1 MPDSVRNPSS
11 NRTLLGAQLWTAL
24 RKVRSSALA
33 TGVRRGRSAGQAV
46 TEFAL
51 VLPLLLCLVGAG
63 TDFAGA
69 YQQLIK
75 LQTATR
81 DAAEYVATKD
91 LTSVQAAIDAQAVV
105 CAEFGHASNC
115 SDPSVTVTSWGWST
129 VVTGAT
135 VAHPIATAT
144 VTASTSFR
152 TLFPYPYLTN
162 TGTMTL
168 SKVSTYSVI
177 QGR

>member
-1 MPDSVRNPSS
+1 MRDLPG
-11 NRTLLGAQLWTAL
+11 TLLIERDASQRRPLKVL
-24 RKVRSSALA
+24 RNVRSVVL
-33 TGVRRGRSAGQAV
+33 GGGIRRGKSRGQAI

-81 DAAEYVATKD
+81 DAAEYAATND
-91 LTSVQAAIDAQAVV
+91 TTAGAAATHAQAVV
-105 CAEFGHASNC
+105 CGEFGHASNC
-115 SDPSVTVTSWGWST
+115 SDPSVTVTSFVWST
-129 VVTGAT
+129 TATGAT
-135 VAHPIATAT
+135 ATHPIAT
-144 VTASTSFR
+144 VTISASTSFR

-162 TGTMTL
+162 TGVMTL
-168 SKVSTYSVI
+168 TKVSTYSII

>member
-1 MPDSVRNPSS
+1 MPDRVRDPSS
-11 NRTLLGAQLWTAL
+11 TQAIPCPDIWVALKERVCAALEKGA
-24 RKVRSSALA
+24 RFRGSS
-33 TGVRRGRSAGQAV
+33 GQAI

-51 VLPLLLCLVGAG
+51 ILPLVLCLVGAG

-81 DAAEYVATKD
+81 DAAEYIATKD
-91 LTSVQAAIDAQAVV
+91 TTALAAAADAKALV
-105 CAEFGHASNC
+105 CAEFGKAATC
-115 SDPSVTVTSWGWST
+115 SDPTVTVTSFSWSAI
-129 VVTGAT
+129 VAGAT
-135 VAHPIATAT
+135 AAHPIATVT
-144 VTASTSFR
+144 ITASTSFH

-162 TGTMTL
+162 SGAMTL

>member
-1 MPDSVRNPSS
+1 MRDHVRNPSS
-11 NRTLLGAQLWTAL
+11 NRTLLGAQLRAAL
-24 RKVRSSALA
+24 RKVRSARL
-33 TGVRRGRSAGQAV
+33 GNGIRHGRSTGQAI

-63 TDFAGA
+63 TDFARG

-81 DAAEYVATKD
+81 DAAEYAATND
-91 LTSVQAAIDAQAVV
+91 TTLVQAALDAQKVV
-105 CAEFGHASNC
+105 CAEFGLAATC
-115 SDPSVTVTSWGWST
+115 TDPSVSVSSWSWST
-129 VVTGAT
+129 AAPGSVL
-135 VAHPIATAT
+135 HPIARLK
-144 VTASTSFR
+144 VTASTSFH

-162 TGTMTL
+162 TGAMTL
-168 SKVSTYSVI
+168 SKDSTYAVI

>member
-1 MPDSVRNPSS
+1 MPRRVRNPTS
-11 NRTLLGAQLWTAL
+11 NKTLLGAELWTVL
-24 RKVRSSALA
+24 RKVLSVALGN
-33 TGVRRGRSAGQAV
+33 GVRYRRSAGQAI

-51 VLPLLLCLVGAG
+51 VLPLILCLVGAG
-63 TDFAGA
+63 TDFARA

-81 DAAEYVATKD
+81 DAAEYIATNDK
-91 LTSVQAAIDAQAVV
+91 TAGAAATDAKAVV
-105 CAEFGHASNC
+105 CAEFGQASNC
-115 SDPSVTVTSWGWST
+115 SDPSVTVTSFSLST
-129 VVTGAT
+129 IATGAT
-135 VAHPIATAT
+135 VTHPIATVT
-144 VTASTSFR
+144 ITASTSFR

-162 TGTMTL
+162 TGAMTL